1 MGEGGGRRRVG
12 QVVCR
17 HVDGLHRGDRSTLGG
32 GVVDEQQ
39 HVLVLFVAE
48 IFGGGQSS
56 QRDAQTRARW
66 LVHLAIDQGDF
77 RFGKVLGIDDLRLL
91 HFVPEVIAFTSP
103 LTDAGEHRE
112 TTVVQGDVIDE
123 LHDDDGLTDSG
134 TAEESDLTALAVG
147 LEKIDDFDAGFE
159 DFGFGV
165 LIF

>member
-1 MGEGGGRRRVG
+1 M
-12 QVVCR
+12 
-17 HVDGLHRGDRSTLGG
+17 
-32 GVVDEQQ
+32 
-39 HVLVLFVAE
+39 
-48 IFGGGQSS
+48 
-56 QRDAQTRARW
+56 
-66 LVHLAIDQGDF
+66 
-77 RFGKVLGIDDLRLL
+77 
-91 HFVPEVIAFTSP
+91 PEVIAFTSP